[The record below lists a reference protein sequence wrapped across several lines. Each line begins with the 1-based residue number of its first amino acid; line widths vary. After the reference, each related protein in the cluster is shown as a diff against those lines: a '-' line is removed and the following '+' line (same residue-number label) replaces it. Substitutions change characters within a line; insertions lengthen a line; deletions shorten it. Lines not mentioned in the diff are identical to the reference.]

1 MSASDTPAISDL
13 FADALK
19 QLSKLMRNEL
29 QLARAEIAANGS
41 EAISA
46 VGLIIGAGIC
56 LIPALVLLLMALADW
71 MEDFGA
77 RPSIAHLIA
86 GVAGLVIGGIL
97 AAIGTNRLKANSL
110 VPKRTPEQLNRDVT
124 AAKEHIY
131 P

>member
-1 MSASDTPAISDL
+1 MSASDTRPVSEL

-19 QLSKLMRNEL
+19 QLSLLMRNEL
-29 QLARAEIAANGS
+29 QLARAEIAVKAT

-46 VGLIIGAGIC
+46 VGLVIGAGIS

-71 MEDFGA
+71 MEELGT
-77 RPSIAHLIA
+77 RSSIAHLIA

-110 VPKRTPEQLNRDVT
+110 VPKRTLEQLHRDVT
-124 AAKEHIY
+124 AAKEHI
-131 P
+131 